1 MAVQT
6 RVQTSKEEEPI
17 QSRIQAIKSP
27 LRISQAK
34 PSPQLGRMAS
44 KKSPVKIS
52 QKVMVPLCAL
62 MLVFATVIFIED
74 PSFVRAKETS
84 RLFTKNRVPTGQQ
97 FFTYR
102 QATAP
107 MWVYRGLHAFP
118 AAIWSIGMPLQHV
131 DSLRKKWP
139 VLHRSAGY
147 VLLSIS
153 LLLSITGYWFFISK
167 HAYSHENPFH
177 LHSFKGLPLLA
188 WPTFEVT
195 TWSLAPFY
203 WLTMYKTATTA
214 RAKNFVQHRKWAVLH
229 TLSASVITAERLS
242 IVTLNAIGMTM
253 SLLPQKVVHEFFG
266 VGYTIAEIAEA
277 ELSAFAFANVLAFL
291 FVVSWLYYEFSRA
304 GYFERKGSV
313 RSSTVM
319 ETKSGKKDM

>member
-17 QSRIQAIKSP
+17 QSRKQATKTP
-27 LRISQAK
+27 LRISQVK
-34 PSPQLGRMAS
+34 PSPQLGRIAS
-44 KKSPVKIS
+44 KSPVKIS

-62 MLVFATVIFIED
+62 MIVFATIIFFED
-74 PSFVRAKETS
+74 PPLLATNEVS
-84 RLFTKNRVPTGQQ
+84 RLFTRNRMPTGEH

-107 MWVYRGLHAFP
+107 MWVYRGLHALP
-118 AAIWSIGMPLQHV
+118 AIIWSIGMPLQHV

-167 HAYSHENPFH
+167 NAYTHENPFH
-177 LHSFKGLPLLA
+177 LHKFKGLPLIA

-195 TWSLAPFY
+195 TWFLAPTY

-214 RAKNFVQHRKWAVLH
+214 RAKDFVRHRKWAVLH
-229 TLSASVITAERLS
+229 TLSASVISAERLS

-253 SLLPQKVVHEFFG
+253 SLLPQKMVHEFFG
-266 VGYTIAEIAEA
+266 VGYTIPEIAEA
-277 ELSAFAFANVLAFL
+277 ELSVFAFANVLAFI
-291 FVVSWLYYEFSRA
+291 FVLSWLYYEFARA
-304 GYFERKGSV
+304 GYFERKGVV
-313 RSSTVM
+313 RPSTVI
-319 ETKSGKKDM
+319 ETKSTKKDM

>member
-17 QSRIQAIKSP
+17 QSRKQATKAP
-27 LRISQAK
+27 LRISQVK
-34 PSPQLGRMAS
+34 PSSQLDRIAS
-44 KKSPVKIS
+44 KPPVKIS

-62 MLVFATVIFIED
+62 MMVFAAVIFFED
-74 PSFVRAKETS
+74 LPSLLETKETP
-84 RLFTKNRVPTGQQ
+84 RLFTRNRMPTGEH

-107 MWVYRGLHAFP
+107 MWVYRGLHALP

-177 LHSFKGLPLLA
+177 LHRFKGLPLIA
-188 WPTFEVT
+188 WPTFEAT
-195 TWSLAPFY
+195 TWLVAPFY

-214 RAKNFVQHRKWAVLH
+214 RAKDFVQHRKWAVLH

-242 IVTLNAIGMTM
+242 IVTLNAIGMTL

-266 VGYTIAEIAEA
+266 VGYTIPEIAEA
-277 ELSAFAFANVLAFL
+277 ELTVFAFANVLAFI
-291 FVVSWLYYEFSRA
+291 FVLSWLYYEFSRA
-304 GYFERKGSV
+304 GYFARKGGDRPSAV
-313 RSSTVM
+313 IQAKRT
-319 ETKSGKKDM
+319 KKDL